1 MSMKIPAHD
10 DLVEINRTGQVATIK
25 LNRPD
30 RLNAL
35 NAAVRN
41 RLLEALRLIGA
52 DEGVR
57 AVILTGAGRAFCV
70 GQDLSAA
77 DELDDAHD
85 TVSRTYNP
93 LIRAIT
99 GMDKPVIAAV
109 NGLAVGAGM
118 GLALAC
124 DLVLMADNASFSCA
138 FGKMALVP
146 DSGTSWFLVRRV
158 GYLLAFDLAMTGRKL
173 TAPDAARLGLAN
185 AVFSSSELLSKA
197 SERAHELAIGPRK
210 SILLTKR
217 LLVAAADQSLDAT
230 LENEAL
236 SQGIAAKNEEH
247 ISRRIAFM
255 RED

>member
-10 DLVEINRTGQVATIK
+10 DPVEINRTGQVATIK

-35 NAAVRN
+35 NAAVRH

-52 DEGVR
+52 DEGIR

-173 TAPDAARLGLAN
+173 TATDAARLGLAN
-185 AVFSSSELLSKA
+185 AVFSSAELLSKA
-197 SERAHELAIGPRK
+197 SERADELASGPRK

-217 LLVAAADQSLDAT
+217 LLVAAANQSLDAT

-236 SQGIAAKNEEH
+236 SQGIAAKNGEH
-247 ISRRIAFM
+247 TSRRIAFM